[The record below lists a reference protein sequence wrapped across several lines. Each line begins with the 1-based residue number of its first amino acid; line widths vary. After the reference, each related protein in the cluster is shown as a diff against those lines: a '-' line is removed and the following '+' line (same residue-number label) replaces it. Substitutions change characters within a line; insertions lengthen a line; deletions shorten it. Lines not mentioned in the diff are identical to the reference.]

1 MDVALWPNF
10 SLDHAKESLTPK
22 RPKSMQGNI
31 GSLGMFPWYQF
42 SLWFFET
49 FFGLVGMYYF
59 CRDIVFFAR
68 YLEK

>member
-31 GSLGMFPWYQF
+31 GSLGMFP
-42 SLWFFET
+42 
-49 FFGLVGMYYF
+49 
-59 CRDIVFFAR
+59 
-68 YLEK
+68 